1 MQHALDILIFL
12 AQHMILAFFLF
23 LAIWWLGPGRRRDWT
38 ASPTPAWGRFVPDIA
53 SVFVLVAFTA
63 IAAWYVTLE
72 GFAGEV
78 EPVVASLS
86 WQVQSGQTLYTSF
99 EQAERYSVL
108 YGPSV
113 FLTNGLFLQVLGPSL
128 MSAKMA
134 SALASVGSL
143 VFLYAA
149 LSRKR
154 RDSVALAVTAG
165 AALFYWAQGFA
176 IYLVRPDALLVFAV
190 GFGFYAATRTTRW
203 LAIIAVAV
211 LAGFTINLKIHS
223 ILYFLPVIVVLAQ
236 RLGLRAAVW
245 ALAGA
250 SVVAVAP
257 FALYPQISAANYLKW
272 LANEAE
278 HGFRLDLLI
287 MPMGYAAFLGLPLVV
302 LAWLRGARHGFLGR
316 ERLLVLSILPAAAC
330 ALVLSAKPGS
340 GIVHLLPLV
349 PSTMFVV
356 GRLVRPLVAG
366 GLVTWDRRLARSA
379 AAAVILTVLFA
390 GSVAQYRAARLIDWQ
405 MDQIP
410 GIVNDVEEIMDSY
423 EGLTMAMAL
432 GGEERWYRYTW
443 YKPLLTFRDNPVLLD
458 PISVMDTAKSG
469 KELSEATYDALTEG
483 RVALWLVPRS
493 QDPFLKMSWYDPD
506 VPIFPQDFVQRF
518 HDCYTLRGKSRYFD
532 LWFWNGLDPVP
543 GASLASY
550 DMKESESLAR

>member
-1 MQHALDILIFL
+1 MGQLILDFFIFF
-12 AQHMILAFFLF
+12 ARHMVLAFLGFVVLWILLDRWGAF
-23 LAIWWLGPGRRRDWT
+23 RRGLGRISPVSWRRFAVGLSLVVLA
-38 ASPTPAWGRFVPDIA
+38 AFVGIGG
-53 SVFVLVAFTA
+53 
-63 IAAWYVTLE
+63 WYLTLD

-78 EPVVASLS
+78 EPVVSSLS

-128 MSAKMA
+128 TSAKMA

-154 RDSVALAVTAG
+154 RDSVALVVTAG

-190 GFGFYAATRTTRW
+190 GLGFYVATRTSRW

-223 ILYFLPVIVVLAQ
+223 LLYFLPVIVVLAQ
-236 RLGLRAAVW
+236 RLGWRAAAW

-257 FALYPQISAANYLKW
+257 FALFPQISVVNYLKW

-278 HGFRLDLLI
+278 HGFRLDLLVLPI
-287 MPMGYAAFLGLPLVV
+287 GYAAFLGLPLVV
-302 LAWLRGARHGFLGR
+302 LALLRESRHGFLGR
-316 ERLLVLSILPAAAC
+316 ERLVVLSLLPAVVC
-330 ALVLSAKPGS
+330 SLVLSAKPGS
-340 GIVHLLPLV
+340 GIIHLLPLV

-366 GLVTWDRRLARSA
+366 GLDIWKRRLARSA
-379 AAAVILTVLFA
+379 AAAVILTTLLTGLVT
-390 GSVAQYRAARLIDWQ
+390 QYRAARLIDWQ
-405 MDQIP
+405 LDQIP
-410 GIVNDVEEIMDSY
+410 GIVNDVEAIMDCY
-423 EGLTMAMAL
+423 DGLPMGMAL

-443 YKPLLTFRDNPVLLD
+443 FKPLLTFRDNPVLLD
-458 PISVMDTAKSG
+458 PISVMDTVKSG
-469 KELSEATYDALTEG
+469 KDLAEATYDALTEG
-483 RVALWLVPRS
+483 RVALWLVPRA
-493 QDPFLKMSWYDPD
+493 QVPFLKMSWYDPD
-506 VPIFPQDFVQRF
+506 VPIFPLDFVQHF
-518 HDCYTLRGKSRYFD
+518 HDCYTLRGQSRYFD
-532 LWFWNGLDPVP
+532 LWFWNGLEPVP
-543 GASLASY
+543 GASLVSY
-550 DMKESESLAR
+550 ELHESEI